1 MDGAS
6 AFGFPNDLF
15 TAPVSGDRDFAASL
29 SNAPVSGPTAA
40 FSETPNTAWQ
50 NLGLNLGGGAADLL
64 GHLTSNPML
73 LAAAAPLAL
82 QLMGGQVP
90 YPGETGLQNLTT
102 NLDTQGQTLSSYVQ
116 SGTLPPG
123 AQANLNAATEAAK
136 AQTRSAYARAGLT
149 GSTMEAQELADIDQ
163 RMGGQQFLMA
173 SNLLSQ
179 GLSAEQ
185 LAAGGYRTL
194 ISSQMARDQEFSN
207 ALSRFAGALAG
218 GAVGTNRNLY
228 PGEQPTTQIV

>member
-1 MDGAS
+1 
-6 AFGFPNDLF
+6 
-15 TAPVSGDRDFAASL
+15 
-29 SNAPVSGPTAA
+29 
-40 FSETPNTAWQ
+40 
-50 NLGLNLGGGAADLL
+50 
-64 GHLTSNPML
+64 
-73 LAAAAPLAL
+73 
-82 QLMGGQVP
+82 
-90 YPGETGLQNLTT
+90 
-102 NLDTQGQTLSSYVQ
+102 
-116 SGTLPPG
+116 
-123 AQANLNAATEAAK
+123 
-136 AQTRSAYARAGLT
+136 
-149 GSTMEAQELADIDQ
+149 MEAQELADIDQ